1 MSMGPEMKEAVE
13 KNKIWQNAV
22 MLSVKAHRFQTRKD
36 GLTPYITHP
45 MRVCLTLVFVFDVH
59 DPEILSAALLHD
71 VIEDSNIDFDDILE
85 ACGREVASLVA
96 SLSKDTRLEYEPRE
110 KMYREQLAAG
120 SWKVKI
126 IKMADVY
133 DNICDALVSRL
144 GINMWTPALHAISDA
159 VGVPELQKA
168 SEKLNALLK
177 SFEADKEWLDGTSK
191 ITKP

>member
-1 MSMGPEMKEAVE
+1 MNAAFE
-13 KNKIWQNAV
+13 KTRTWQNAV

-45 MRVCLTLVFVFDVH
+45 MRVCLTLTLVFEVH

-159 VGVPELQKA
+159 DGVPELQKA
-168 SEKLNALLK
+168 SETLSALLK
-177 SFEADKEWLDGTSK
+177 SLEADKEWLDGTSK
-191 ITKP
+191 KTNP